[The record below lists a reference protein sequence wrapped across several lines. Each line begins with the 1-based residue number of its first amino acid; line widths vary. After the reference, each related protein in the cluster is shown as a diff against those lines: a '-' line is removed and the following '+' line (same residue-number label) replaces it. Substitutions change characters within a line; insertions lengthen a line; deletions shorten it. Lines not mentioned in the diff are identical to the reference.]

1 MTDPIVVE
9 TTGATRIIT
18 LSRPQ
23 TRNALT
29 RPMLA
34 LASEAFR
41 DASVDPSVRCVVLAG
56 AGGHFCSGA
65 DLRAA
70 FGDDPEFLR
79 RIDAYLDDFHALI
92 KSIVHCARPIVAAMD
107 GAAVGFGADLA
118 FSCDLR
124 IASRGA
130 YAQEKFVE
138 IGLMPDGGGTF
149 WLPRLIGT
157 ARAMQAILL
166 SERLDAAK
174 LHELGIVAQLV
185 DTDSAR
191 DAAVALARRLE
202 RGPPL
207 AYAAIK
213 RSVYAS
219 LGDIEGAL
227 RREREEQLRLLQ
239 SADASEGIQA
249 WLEKREPRFSG
260 R

>member
-1 MTDPIVVE
+1 
-9 TTGATRIIT
+9 
-18 LSRPQ
+18 
-23 TRNALT
+23 
-29 RPMLA
+29 
-34 LASEAFR
+34 
-41 DASVDPSVRCVVLAG
+41 
-56 AGGHFCSGA
+56 
-65 DLRAA
+65 
-70 FGDDPEFLR
+70 
-79 RIDAYLDDFHALI
+79 
-92 KSIVHCARPIVAAMD
+92 
-107 GAAVGFGADLA
+107 
-118 FSCDLR
+118 
-124 IASRGA
+124 
-130 YAQEKFVE
+130 
-138 IGLMPDGGGTF
+138 
-149 WLPRLIGT
+149 
-157 ARAMQAILL
+157 MQAILL